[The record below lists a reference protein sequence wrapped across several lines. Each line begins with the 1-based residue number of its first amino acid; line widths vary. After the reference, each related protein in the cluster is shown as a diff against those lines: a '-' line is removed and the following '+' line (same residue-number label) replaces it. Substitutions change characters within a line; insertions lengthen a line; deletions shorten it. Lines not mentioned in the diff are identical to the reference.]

1 MHQHPS
7 SFACLTEPE
16 SGREM
21 LKFLIS
27 EAQMRVRA
35 LLSIAMTDVTRLKR
49 GKWDTHSDPWVF
61 VPLGSSLLSILSSF
75 LQVMV
80 DTTFSPLVYYCRLP
94 IVSRKLKKMDN
105 DAPLSFKTDS

>member
-1 MHQHPS
+1 
-7 SFACLTEPE
+7 
-16 SGREM
+16 M

-61 VPLGSSLLSILSSF
+61 VPLGVHLVIVSASHGRYHFFSFGLLLLSSYCLEEIEENGQRCSPF
-75 LQVMV
+75 LQNR
-80 DTTFSPLVYYCRLP
+80 LV
-94 IVSRKLKKMDN
+94 
-105 DAPLSFKTDS
+105 T

>member
-1 MHQHPS
+1 
-7 SFACLTEPE
+7 
-16 SGREM
+16 M

-61 VPLGSSLLSILSSF
+61 VPLGSSLLSILSLF

-80 DTTFSPLVYYCRLP
+80 DTTFSPLVYYCYLP
-94 IVSRKLKKMDN
+94 IASRKLKKMDN